1 MMMKTKCPT
10 LQFGRP
16 FGTQQLQFHE
26 THDMNRHDGDQISF
40 VSIECQL
47 NNRRRRRVVVVVVGR
62 LVVIRWMMIATAATT
77 IIVRVQILEGIK

>member
-1 MMMKTKCPT
+1 MMKTKCPT

-47 NNRRRRRVVVVVVGR
+47 NNRRRRRVVVVGR
-62 LVVIRWMMIATAATT
+62 LVVVIRWMMIAAATT
-77 IIVRVQILEGIK
+77 TIILRVQILEGIK